1 MGTLS
6 ASLIDNLLEELT
18 ARDEQALSRLRLS
31 LSPEAIDAAL
41 LARSPVMRKLPAPTR
56 RESIERL
63 LMSLQGPHG
72 EEIADTPLFTLLL
85 DGLADALLAQ
95 AGITTLKPAPDVA
108 GISLPHAL
116 ETTFERH
123 ETPRGA
129 VYVSKQQGTPLV
141 VIGALGIP
149 LQAWQRLVAQP
160 QSWRLILPEL
170 PCGTLL
176 EGGMRSEADVHE
188 YADILTEQLAALTLP
203 ARPWLLGWCNGGR
216 IALELARRLRER
228 VEGLFLLCPTL
239 RDASAPE
246 EGSAYENKLQQL
258 FSLVLGNQKMAPSVA
273 VMASKLL
280 AAPDTSRLHGA
291 DYLAALRGLPR
302 RSMAGALSVPMQD
315 AGALLNYA
323 RRTAKDEAFAHGRDY
338 HHLPMPVY
346 LIQGADDP
354 VVSNA
359 QAQRWL
365 RERLTAFDTYQ
376 ITGAG
381 HVPQD
386 LQFPWLMA
394 LLNHARQGQ
403 RSPLP
408 RRVIHYHGEH

>member
-1 MGTLS
+1 MGKLS

-31 LSPEAIDAAL
+31 LSPDAIDAAL
-41 LARSPVMRKLPAPTR
+41 LARSPVTRKLPEPTR
-56 RESIERL
+56 RESIARL
-63 LMSLQGPHG
+63 HMSLQGAHG

-85 DGLADALLAQ
+85 DGLADALLAD
-95 AGITTLKPAPDVA
+95 AGLNTLKPAPDVA
-108 GISLPHAL
+108 SLSLPHAL
-116 ETTFERH
+116 ETLFERH
-123 ETPRGA
+123 ETARGA
-129 VYVSKQQGTPLV
+129 VYISKQQGTPLV

-149 LQAWQRLVAQP
+149 LHAWQRLVAEP
-160 QSWRLILPEL
+160 QGWRLILPEL

-239 RDASAPE
+239 RDASAPQD
-246 EGSAYENKLQQL
+246 GSAYENKLQQL
-258 FSLVLGNQKMAPSVA
+258 FSLVLGNPKTAPSVA

-323 RRTAKDEAFAHGRDY
+323 RRTAKDEAFARGRDY

-354 VVSNA
+354 VVSNT
-359 QAQRWL
+359 QARRWL
-365 RERLTAFDTYQ
+365 RERLTTFDTFQ

-403 RSPLP
+403 RSSLP

>member
-1 MGTLS
+1 MGKLS

-31 LSPEAIDAAL
+31 LSPDAIDAAL
-41 LARSPVMRKLPAPTR
+41 LARSPVTRKLPEPTR
-56 RESIERL
+56 RESIARL
-63 LMSLQGPHG
+63 HMSLQGAHG

-85 DGLADALLAQ
+85 DGLADALLAD
-95 AGITTLKPAPDVA
+95 AGLNTLKPAPDVA
-108 GISLPHAL
+108 SLSLPHAL
-116 ETTFERH
+116 ETLFERH
-123 ETPRGA
+123 ETARGA
-129 VYVSKQQGTPLV
+129 VYISKQQGTPLV

-149 LQAWQRLVAQP
+149 LQAWQRLVAEP
-160 QSWRLILPEL
+160 QGWRLVLPEL

-239 RDASAPE
+239 RDASAPQD
-246 EGSAYENKLQQL
+246 GSAYENKLQQL
-258 FSLVLGNQKMAPSVA
+258 FSLVLGNPKMAPSVA

-291 DYLAALRGLPR
+291 DYLSALRGLPR

-323 RRTAKDEAFAHGRDY
+323 RRTAKDEAFARGRDY

-354 VVSNA
+354 VVSNT
-359 QAQRWL
+359 QARRWL
-365 RERLTAFDTYQ
+365 RERLTTFDTFQ

-403 RSPLP
+403 RSSLP